1 MLAISIISTKGGV
14 GKTTTAANLGGFAA
28 DAGLRVLL
36 IDLDVQPTLSSYYL
50 LNNRAPAGIY
60 ELLAF
65 NERDPEKLISK
76 TQVAGLDIVLS
87 NDDKGQLN
95 TLLLHAP
102 DGRLRLRHL
111 LPVFQRR
118 YDLMLLDTQGARTAL
133 LETAVLASDIALS
146 PVTPE
151 ILAARE
157 LRRGTLQLIEDLAPY
172 RRLGIEPPP
181 LHLLINR
188 VHPVSSNARLIQ
200 QALRDIFQGQAG
212 VHVLDTDV
220 PAIEAYPRAATR
232 GLPVHRVEYRQPAGR
247 MAPAALETM
256 RALAGELFPAWRER
270 FAQVNGRPAAK
281 AADGSVGHDE
291 RA

>member
-1 MLAISIISTKGGV
+1 MKVISVISTKGGV
-14 GKTTTAANLGGFAA
+14 GKTTTAANLGGLVA

-36 IDLDVQPTLSSYYL
+36 IDLDVQPTLSSYFEL
-50 LNNRAPAGIY
+50 THRARGGIY

-65 NERDPEKLISK
+65 NEQRPEQLISR
-76 TQVAGLDIVLS
+76 TVIEGLDLILS
-87 NDDKGQLN
+87 NDDRGELN

-111 LPVFQRR
+111 LPTLAPL
-118 YDLMLLDTQGARTAL
+118 YDLVLIDTQGARSVMLEMAL
-133 LETAVLASDIALS
+133 LASNMALS

-157 LRRGTLQLIEDLAPY
+157 LRRGTLQLIEDIAPY
-172 RRLGIEPPP
+172 RHLGIEPPA

-200 QALRDIFQGQAG
+200 QALREMFQEHVGAD
-212 VHVLDTDV
+212 VLDTNV
-220 PAIEAYPRAATR
+220 PAIEAYPRASTR
-232 GLPVHRVEYRQPAGR
+232 GLPVHRIEYRKPPGR
-247 MAPAALETM
+247 VAPAALDTM
-256 RALAGELFPAWRER
+256 RALASELLPTWQER
-270 FAQVNGRPAAK
+270 FTLVTGK
-281 AADGSVGHDE
+281 SADIRGGGHGE